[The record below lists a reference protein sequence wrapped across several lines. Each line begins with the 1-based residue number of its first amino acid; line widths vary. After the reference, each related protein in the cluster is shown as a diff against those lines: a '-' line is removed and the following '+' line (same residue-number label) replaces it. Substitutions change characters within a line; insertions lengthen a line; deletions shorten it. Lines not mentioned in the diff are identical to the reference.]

1 MRSQNITII
10 HYSKSVSDR
19 FHVISNV
26 TIFNRLTSLLFENS
40 MIQQNCYNKPG
51 GFKYSSQDPKIT
63 FLSLSVHRNI
73 PERRISI
80 FTCKLMAPN
89 ISRPRAT
96 RGVEIGGCFALVA
109 GG

>member
-1 MRSQNITII
+1 
-10 HYSKSVSDR
+10 
-19 FHVISNV
+19 
-26 TIFNRLTSLLFENS
+26 

-80 FTCKLMAPN
+80 FTCKLMAQN
-89 ISRPRAT
+89 ISVSYPITQQADFFLKKNQVLQYVT
-96 RGVEIGGCFALVA
+96 NAPEGPTN
-109 GG
+109 